1 MHMLFILMHETK
13 KYWSRRVG
21 LSALVYARFKWGPRR
36 ELLCYV
42 IKLNLNHH
50 RSKAKYA
57 MKSTDT
63 SLSFAGMMIL
73 ELSS

>member
-1 MHMLFILMHETK
+1 MHMLFILMQRTK

-21 LSALVYARFKWGPRR
+21 LSALVYTRFEWGPWR
-36 ELLCYV
+36 ELSCYV
-42 IKLNLNHH
+42 IVLNHH